1 MRAGGRFTLHVVVS
15 RPSPSWL
22 GASGRV
28 TASLL
33 ELLLQEP
40 RDPAAALRQE
50 GMDGMRV
57 IVAGPDAMRV
67 NAIGC
72 LLEVGYDNT
81 AIVELTN
88 EEISMSELS

>member
-1 MRAGGRFTLHVVVS
+1 
-15 RPSPSWL
+15 
-22 GASGRV
+22 
-28 TASLL
+28 
-33 ELLLQEP
+33 
-40 RDPAAALRQE
+40 
-50 GMDGMRV
+50 MDGMRV

-88 EEISMSELS
+88 EEISMSELA